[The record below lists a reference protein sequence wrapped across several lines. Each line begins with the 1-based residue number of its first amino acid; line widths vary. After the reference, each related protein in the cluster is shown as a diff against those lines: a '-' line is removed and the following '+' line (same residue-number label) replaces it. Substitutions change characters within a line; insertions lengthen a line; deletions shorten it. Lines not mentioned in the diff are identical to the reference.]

1 MSDKKT
7 YVYATSPNPVGKQP
21 FLISDHPVDE
31 PGLFLLRVFDV
42 DAALIKD
49 ALREKGEQLEPTW
62 DNMLGWEA
70 GS

>member
-1 MSDKKT
+1 
-7 YVYATSPNPVGKQP
+7 
-21 FLISDHPVDE
+21 
-31 PGLFLLRVFDV
+31 LFLLRVFDV